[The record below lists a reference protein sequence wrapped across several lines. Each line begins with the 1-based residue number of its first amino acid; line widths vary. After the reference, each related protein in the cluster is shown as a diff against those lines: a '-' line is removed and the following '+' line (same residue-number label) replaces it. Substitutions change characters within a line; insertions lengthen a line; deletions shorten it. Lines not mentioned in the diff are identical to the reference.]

1 MSVEENKRLVLE
13 FIDTLVQQDYDRL
26 AGILSESFTW
36 IIPSRSKA
44 LEKLPL
50 RRDKTFSLERMRAN
64 RDKQKEGMR
73 LTPFA
78 WTAEGDR
85 VAVEA
90 EGTIVWE
97 NGKVYNN
104 LYHFAFVMRGG
115 KIESLT
121 EYTDFLYAWE
131 TNPLLQGLKEAS

>member
-1 MSVEENKRLVLE
+1 MSIEENKKLVLQ
-13 FIDTLVQQDYDRL
+13 FIECLVQQDYDRL
-26 AGILSESFTW
+26 ASILSDSFTW
-36 IIPSRSKA
+36 IIPSRSTA
-44 LEKLPL
+44 LAKLPL
-50 RRDKTFSLERMRAN
+50 RRDKALSLQRMRAQ
-64 RDKQKEGMR
+64 RELQGEGMR

-90 EGTIVWE
+90 EGTITWA

-104 LYHFAFVMRGG
+104 LYHFAFVMRDGR
-115 KIESLT
+115 IESLT

-131 TNPLLQGLKEAS
+131 TNPILQDLNKTP